1 VLYICGNVPS
11 VVDFDFWSRREYGRG
26 GNSGGATRPAGQ
38 RADRLVGRGTSRYPG
53 MVSITLNSSYNIC
66 TVISTVFI

>member
-11 VVDFDFWSRREYGRG
+11 VVDFDFWSRGEYGRA
-26 GNSGGATRPAGQ
+26 GNSGGATRPGGQ

-53 MVSITLNSSYNIC
+53 MVSITVAA
-66 TVISTVFI
+66 TVHV